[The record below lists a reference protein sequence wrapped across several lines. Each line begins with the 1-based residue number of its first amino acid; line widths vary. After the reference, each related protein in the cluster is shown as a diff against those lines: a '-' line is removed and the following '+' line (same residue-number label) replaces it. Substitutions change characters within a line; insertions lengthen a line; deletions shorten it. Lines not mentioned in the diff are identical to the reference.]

1 MTGTSPFINVT
12 DPPFGAK
19 GDGSTDDAN
28 AIRAAIAAAAPS
40 QSNPSGNTVFL
51 PAGNYLVGSTLTVP
65 AAVTVQGCG
74 WNTPGAG
81 HPFLG
86 SWIFVEAG
94 ASFSPVAIAGNGGA
108 VRNLGFNV
116 YNQSPTEQPAS
127 AEPMIL
133 ISGRGANNALI
144 EDVCLYNPYA
154 GIYINN
160 TAAQAVLRRVFGQP
174 VRYGIMIDQSQ
185 DSNYIDSVH
194 FWPYWQPMGS
204 TVGAYQVANGSAIVL
219 LRCDNP
225 HISNVFALG
234 YNIGLA
240 LSSSPGSPG
249 PGNIPHKVRLVNADF
264 DGCVTGIY
272 IDSPGQAG
280 NLASIQMTNVTIQ
293 APGVAGAPAGH
304 GIWVRETAAYAKI
317 QASNV
322 RVSQSGQHAIHIDTP
337 NATFYG
343 ENISIEN
350 WHGDCGFNITD
361 GSSGAWLGVG
371 FAYTPGGT
379 PYAPGRQF
387 HVVRA

>member
-1 MTGTSPFINVT
+1 MPGTYPFINVT

-19 GDGSTDDAN
+19 GDGSTDDAA
-28 AIRAAIAAAAPS
+28 AIQAAIAAAAPS
-40 QSNPSGNTVFL
+40 ASSPSGNTVFL
-51 PAGNYLVGSTLTVP
+51 PAGNYLVRSGLTVP
-65 AAVTVQGCG
+65 AAVTLQGCG

-116 YNQSPTEQPAS
+116 YNQSATQEPPS
-127 AEPMIL
+127 AGAMIT
-133 ISGRGANNALI
+133 ISGRGANNALV
-144 EDVCLYNPYA
+144 EDICLYNPYA

-160 TAAQAVLRRVFGQP
+160 TAAQAVLRRIFGQP
-174 VRYGIMIDQSQ
+174 LRYGIMIDQSQ

-204 TVGAYQVANGSAIVL
+204 TVGAYQLANGAALVL

-225 HISNVFALG
+225 HMSNIFALG

-240 LSSSPGSPG
+240 LSSSPGQ
-249 PGNIPHKVRLVNADF
+249 GNIPHKVRLVNADF

-272 IDSPGQAG
+272 VDAPGQAG
-280 NLASIQMTNVTIQ
+280 NLASLQMTNVTIQ
-293 APGVAGAPAGH
+293 APGGPGAPSGH
-304 GIWVRETAAYAKI
+304 GIWVRGSAAYAKI
-317 QASNV
+317 QASNL
-322 RVSQSGQHAIHIDTP
+322 RVAQSGQHAIHIDAP

-350 WHGDCGFNITD
+350 WHGDCGFAIAD
-361 GSSGAWLGVG
+361 PSSFAWLGVG
-371 FAYTPGGT
+371 FAYTSGGA
-379 PYAPGRQF
+379 PFSPGRQF
-387 HVVRA
+387 HVVKA